1 VTRVIPARNT
11 NRVQAVPPDPPGDQI
26 MIKRLRLLT
35 FAAALVLA
43 TAPWASAQT
52 TAPGEVMF
60 HWGRVHL
67 GTGQAL
73 VLNFE
78 LTDHFGGPLT
88 LPVELQLEDKDGN
101 VIYRNS
107 IEVSDGHAVSFAVGP
122 DARTLRSTIAAD
134 VYAITGPDVRMIQ
147 PCIKVIYPPGPSVP
161 VDRMTLTLE
170 VMDVVTGRLVTL
182 ANNPHMIIGVLAQ

>member
-1 VTRVIPARNT
+1 MKKT
-11 NRVQAVPPDPPGDQI
+11 
-26 MIKRLRLLT
+26 LRLLT
-35 FAAALVLA
+35 LAGALVLA
-43 TAPWASAQT
+43 AAPWASAQT
-52 TAPGEVMF
+52 TAPGEAMF
-60 HWGRVHL
+60 HWGPVHP
-67 GTGQAL
+67 GPGQAL

-88 LPVELQLEDKDGN
+88 LPVALQLEDRNGN

-122 DARTLRSTIAAD
+122 DIRTLRSAIPAD
-134 VYAITGPDVRMIQ
+134 IYAVVGPEIRLLA
-147 PCIKVIYPPGPSVP
+147 PCIKVIFPPGPSAP

>member
-1 VTRVIPARNT
+1 
-11 NRVQAVPPDPPGDQI
+11 
-26 MIKRLRLLT
+26 MMKRLRLMTL
-35 FAAALVLA
+35 AAALVLA

-52 TAPGEVMF
+52 TAPEEVMF

-73 VLNFE
+73 VVNFE

-88 LPVELQLEDKDGN
+88 LPVELQLEDTDGN
-101 VIYRNS
+101 VIYRSS
-107 IEVSDGHAVSFAVGP
+107 IEVSDGHAVSFAIGP
-122 DARTLRSTIAAD
+122 EIRTLRSMIQAD
-134 VYAITGPDVRMIQ
+134 IYAVVGPEIRMIQ
-147 PCIKVIYPPGPSVP
+147 PCIRVIFPPGPSTT
-161 VDRMTLTLE
+161 VDRMTPTLE

>member
-1 VTRVIPARNT
+1 VKKT
-11 NRVQAVPPDPPGDQI
+11 
-26 MIKRLRLLT
+26 LRLMTL
-35 FAAALVLA
+35 AAAIVMT
-43 TAPWASAQT
+43 TAPWVSAQT
-52 TAPGEVMF
+52 TSPTEVMF

-107 IEVSDGHAVSFAVGP
+107 IEVSDGHAVSFVVGP
-122 DARTLRSTIAAD
+122 EYRALRSTIQGD
-134 VYAITGPDVRMIQ
+134 IYAIIGPEVRTIQ
-147 PCIKVIYPPGPSVP
+147 PCIKVIYPPGPSGTFE
-161 VDRMTLTLE
+161 RMTPTME
-170 VMDVVTGRLVTL
+170 VMDVLTGRLL
-182 ANNPHMIIGVLAQ
+182 DFANNPHMIIGVLAQ

>member
-1 VTRVIPARNT
+1 
-11 NRVQAVPPDPPGDQI
+11 
-26 MIKRLRLLT
+26 MIKNLRLMTL
-35 FAAALVLA
+35 AAALLLA

-52 TAPGEVMF
+52 TAPGEAMF
-60 HWGRVHL
+60 HWGRVHV

-107 IEVSDGHAVSFAVGP
+107 IEVSDGHAVSFAVAQ
-122 DARTLRSTIAAD
+122 DSRTLRGTIAAD
-134 VYAITGPDVRMIQ
+134 IYAAVGPEIRMIQ
-147 PCIKVIYPPGPSVP
+147 PCIKVIFPPGPSAP

>member
-1 VTRVIPARNT
+1 
-11 NRVQAVPPDPPGDQI
+11 
-26 MIKRLRLLT
+26 MIKNLRLMTL
-35 FAAALVLA
+35 AAALLLA

-52 TAPGEVMF
+52 TLPGEVMF

-67 GTGQAL
+67 GAGQAL

-88 LPVELQLEDKDGN
+88 LPVELQLEDKSGT

-107 IEVSDGHAVSFAVGP
+107 IEVSDGHAVSFAVGS
-122 DARTLRSTIAAD
+122 DIRTLRTSIAAD
-134 VYAITGPDVRMIQ
+134 VYAIIGSEVRMIQ
-147 PCIKVIYPPGPSVP
+147 PCIKVIFPPGPSAP

>member
-1 VTRVIPARNT
+1 
-11 NRVQAVPPDPPGDQI
+11 

-35 FAAALVLA
+35 LAAALLLA
-43 TAPWASAQT
+43 AAPWASAQT

-60 HWGRVHL
+60 HWGRVHV

-88 LPVELQLEDKDGN
+88 LPVELQLEDKNGN

-122 DARTLRSTIAAD
+122 DIRTLRSSIAAD
-134 VYAITGPDVRMIQ
+134 VYAAIGSEIRMLQ
-147 PCIKVIYPPGPSVP
+147 PCIKVIFPPGPSATI
-161 VDRMTLTLE
+161 DRMTPTLE

>member
-1 VTRVIPARNT
+1 MT
-11 NRVQAVPPDPPGDQI
+11 
-26 MIKRLRLLT
+26 L
-35 FAAALVLA
+35 AAALVFA

-60 HWGRVHL
+60 HWGRVHV

-73 VLNFE
+73 LLNFE

-101 VIYRNS
+101 VIYRNP
-107 IEVSDGHAVSFAVGP
+107 IEVSDGHALSFAIAP
-122 DARTLRSTIAAD
+122 ESRTLRSTIAAD
-134 VYAITGPDVRMIQ
+134 IYAVIAPEIRTIQ
-147 PCIKVIYPPGPSVP
+147 PCIKVIYPPGPTAP

-170 VMDVVTGRLVTL
+170 VMDVATGRLVTL
-182 ANNPHMIIGVLAQ
+182 VNNPHMIIGVLAQ

>member
-1 VTRVIPARNT
+1 
-11 NRVQAVPPDPPGDQI
+11 
-26 MIKRLRLLT
+26 
-35 FAAALVLA
+35 
-43 TAPWASAQT
+43 
-52 TAPGEVMF
+52 MF
-60 HWGRVHL
+60 HWGRLHL

-88 LPVELQLEDKDGN
+88 LPVELQLEDKDGKL
-101 VIYRNS
+101 IYRNS

-122 DARTLRSTIAAD
+122 DIRTLRSTIQAD
-134 VYAITGPDVRMIQ
+134 IYAIIGPDIRTLS
-147 PCIKVIYPPGPSVP
+147 PCIKVIFPPGPSA

>member
-1 VTRVIPARNT
+1 MTLA
-11 NRVQAVPPDPPGDQI
+11 AV
-26 MIKRLRLLT
+26 
-35 FAAALVLA
+35 LVLA

-101 VIYRNS
+101 VIYRSS
-107 IEVSDGHAVSFAVGP
+107 IEVSDGHAVSFAIGP
-122 DARTLRSTIAAD
+122 DFRTLRSTIQAD
-134 VYAITGPDVRMIQ
+134 IYAVMAPDIRLLA
-147 PCIKVIYPPGPSVP
+147 PCLKVIFPPEPNAP
-161 VDRMTLTLE
+161 VDRMTPTLE

>member
-1 VTRVIPARNT
+1 MTLAT
-11 NRVQAVPPDPPGDQI
+11 
-26 MIKRLRLLT
+26 L
-35 FAAALVLA
+35 LVLA

-52 TAPGEVMF
+52 TAPEEVMF

-73 VLNFE
+73 VLNLE

-101 VIYRNS
+101 VIYRSS
-107 IEVSDGHAVSFAVGP
+107 IELSDGHAVSFAVAS
-122 DARTLRSTIAAD
+122 DSRTLRSTIAAD
-134 VYAITGPDVRMIQ
+134 IYAVIGPEYHTIQ
-147 PCIKVIYPPGPSVP
+147 PCIKVIFPPGPSATI
-161 VDRMTLTLE
+161 DRMTPTLE
-170 VMDVVTGRLVTL
+170 VMDVATGRLVTL